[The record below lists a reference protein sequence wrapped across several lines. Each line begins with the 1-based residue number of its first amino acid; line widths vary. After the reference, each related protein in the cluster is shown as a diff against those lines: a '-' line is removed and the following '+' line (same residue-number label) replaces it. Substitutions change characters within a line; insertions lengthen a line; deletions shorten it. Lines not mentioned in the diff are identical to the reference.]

1 MVFLRED
8 INMALT
14 SSTSTIPT
22 YNTISNG
29 VRMMVAVRGQ
39 PPSLI
44 IILRQY
50 LYHHEYLSFY
60 LLYMRISH
68 THCML

>member
-39 PPSLI
+39 PPRLI
-44 IILRQY
+44 ITLRQ
-50 LYHHEYLSFY
+50 LLSP
-60 LLYMRISH
+60 
-68 THCML
+68 